1 MIVIIV
7 VNGPSKLSSIK
18 GDLPIDREKKPG
30 KILTREKF
38 AFL

>member
-18 GDLPIDREKKPG
+18 GDLPIDREKKSW
-30 KILTREKF
+30 KNIN
-38 AFL
+38 